1 MNEREAIK
9 LLKENNI
16 RVEHKPTMDFPE
28 AVNKALRIY
37 SKDLKTLQ
45 EN

>member
-1 MNEREAIK
+1 MNEEEAIK

-16 RVEHKPTMDFPE
+16 RVEHKDSMDFQE
-28 AVNKALRIY
+28 AVDKALKIY
-37 SKDLKTLQ
+37 RKDLKTLQ